1 MKVVKRRITM
11 TQQEID
17 EFNAFKE
24 AKKRKEA
31 LAAEKEKRQ
40 HYTNM
45 VDEKLDQIIPELEDV
60 SALLAKMKALV
71 YKEFGD
77 ILVLKSEIMQG
88 ATDENKTHTFTN
100 VAGDKRLTLGSYYID
115 AYIDTVD
122 SGIAMVKDFLGT
134 LSKDDDSRLLVR
146 AVMKLLSRGKEG
158 TLKASRVL
166 QLRKM
171 AEESGSERFI
181 EGVRIIE
188 ESYRPVVSK
197 TFVRAERKGKNGEWV
212 NIPLGMTEA

>member
-1 MKVVKRRITM
+1 M

-17 EFNAFKE
+17 EFKAFKE
-24 AKKRKEA
+24 AKERKEA
-31 LAAEKEKRQ
+31 LVAEKEKRQ
-40 HYTNM
+40 HYTGL
-45 VDEKLDQIIPELEDV
+45 VDEKLDQVIPQLEDV
-60 SALLAKMKALV
+60 SALLAKMKTLV

-100 VAGDKRLTLGSYYID
+100 LEGDKRLTLGSYYID

-122 SGIAMVKDFLGT
+122 SGIAMVRDFLGT

-197 TFVRAERKGKNGEWV
+197 TFVRAERKGKNGEWI

>member
-1 MKVVKRRITM
+1 M

-17 EFNAFKE
+17 EFKAFKE
-24 AKKRKEA
+24 AKERKEA
-31 LAAEKEKRQ
+31 LVAEKEKRQ
-40 HYTNM
+40 HYTGL
-45 VDEKLDQIIPELEDV
+45 VDEKLDQIIPQLEDV
-60 SALLAKMKALV
+60 SALLAKMKTLV

-100 VAGDKRLTLGSYYID
+100 LEGDKRLTLGSYYID

-122 SGIAMVKDFLGT
+122 SGIAMVRDFLGT

-197 TFVRAERKGKNGEWV
+197 TFVRAERKGKNGEWI

>member
-1 MKVVKRRITM
+1 MR
-11 TQQEID
+11 
-17 EFNAFKE
+17 
-24 AKKRKEA
+24 
-31 LAAEKEKRQ
+31 
-40 HYTNM
+40 
-45 VDEKLDQIIPELEDV
+45 
-60 SALLAKMKALV
+60 
-71 YKEFGD
+71 
-77 ILVLKSEIMQG
+77 
-88 ATDENKTHTFTN
+88 
-100 VAGDKRLTLGSYYID
+100 
-115 AYIDTVD
+115 
-122 SGIAMVKDFLGT
+122 
-134 LSKDDDSRLLVR
+134 
-146 AVMKLLSRGKEG
+146 LLSRGKEG

>member
-24 AKKRKEA
+24 ANKRKEA